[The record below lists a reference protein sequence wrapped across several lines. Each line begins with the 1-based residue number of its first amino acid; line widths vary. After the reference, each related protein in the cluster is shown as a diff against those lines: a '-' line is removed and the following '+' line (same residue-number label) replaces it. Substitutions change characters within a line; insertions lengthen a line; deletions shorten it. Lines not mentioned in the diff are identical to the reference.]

1 MEDCLYTGIE
11 MEDKLIIKDIEFIG
25 HCGITEEERMV
36 GQRIS
41 ADIEIFMDIAKAAS
55 SDRIEDTIDYVE
67 ICKRIISIGRKEKFH
82 LLETLANRIS
92 EEILKRFGAQE
103 VRLILRKCSVPVE
116 EIKGYF
122 AVEVTRRRE

>member
-1 MEDCLYTGIE
+1 